1 MFENLCL
8 VHYKPVGREYLS
20 YLCANSARQFF
31 SDQYHHPFF
40 HHHTPNGKSIARG
53 AKIQFKLINQ
63 ELYLL
68 GVGEEGVAFMQ
79 SFQWPQE
86 IKIRFGNTMHT
97 VLMTYE
103 SLKTD
108 LAKFS
113 LTPSLIYRTIS
124 PYLPLNQQ
132 AYSRFRKISDAERR
146 LFIENRLK
154 LHILSAAKW
163 CGVWVKHQITTSLIA
178 MRLCHPIKVKKSLT
192 FAGMNVMFETNTEIP
207 NFMGI
212 GRFVSRGYGTVV
224 KYG

>member
-1 MFENLCL
+1 MFENICL
-8 VHYKPVGREYLS
+8 VHYKPVEREHLS
-20 YLCANSARQFF
+20 YLCASSARQFF

-40 HHHTPNGKSIARG
+40 HHHTPNGRSIVRG

-63 ELYLL
+63 ELCLL

-79 SFQWPQE
+79 SFQWPEE
-86 IKIRFGNTMHT
+86 IKIRLGSTMHT
-97 VLMTYE
+97 VLMTYK

-108 LAKFS
+108 LAQFS
-113 LTPSLIYRTIS
+113 SVSPLIYRTIS

-132 AYSRFRKISDAERR
+132 AYSQFKGMPESAQR
-146 LFIENRLK
+146 LFIEKRLAD
-154 LHILSAAKW
+154 HILSAAKW
-163 CGVWVKHQITTSLIA
+163 CGIWVRHQITTNLIQ
-178 MRLCHPIKVKKSLT
+178 MRLFRPIKVKESLT
-192 FAGMNVMFETNTEIP
+192 FVGMNIMFETNTEIP

>member
-1 MFENLCL
+1 MSENICL
-8 VHYKPVGREYLS
+8 VHYKPVEREHLS
-20 YLCANSARQFF
+20 YPCASSARQFF
-31 SDQYHHPFF
+31 SDQYRHPFF
-40 HHHTPNGKSIARG
+40 HHHTPNGKSIVRG
-53 AKIQFKLINQ
+53 AKIQFKPINQ

-79 SFQWPQE
+79 SFQWPRE
-86 IKIRFGNTMHT
+86 IKIRLGHPMHT
-97 VLMTYE
+97 VSMTFE

-113 LTPSLIYRTIS
+113 PAPSLTYRTIS

-132 AYSRFRKISDAERR
+132 AYSQFRKISDAERR

-154 LHILSAAKW
+154 DHILSAAKW
-163 CGVWVKHQITTSLIA
+163 CGIWVKHQITTNLIQ
-178 MRLCHPIKVKKSLT
+178 MRLCRPIKVKESLT
-192 FAGMNVMFETNTEIP
+192 FIGMNAMFETNTEIP

-224 KYG
+224 KYD